1 MKNNIELP
9 QISWSNLW
17 GACCRQGLD
26 PAAVQKEV
34 DGLYQMATGLPD
46 SYAIQ
51 KTAAVSKLFAIS
63 RAISFETNITEV
75 MT

>member
-1 MKNNIELP
+1 
-9 QISWSNLW
+9 
-17 GACCRQGLD
+17 
-26 PAAVQKEV
+26 
-34 DGLYQMATGLPD
+34 MATGLPD